1 MPRLARARDRGR
13 VLLDKPSRQPSGRR
27 RRRSR
32 ILPITAVL
40 VVLALLAAVVVE
52 RLPHHR
58 LRQLGSIGAEIVAT
72 AAAIPDAD
80 QTAYTR
86 DLGPHPRVVVSGAGE
101 PVPIASVAKVMTA
114 YVVLQQHPID
124 AGEDGPS
131 LRVTAADIEDTR
143 RRAARDESL
152 VPVTEGEELTE
163 RQALLALLLPSAN
176 NVAQL
181 LARWSA
187 GSVTAFVDD
196 MNSTADQLGMRSSDY
211 TDPSGYEPS
220 TVSTAADQ
228 LVLLLAALENPTLA
242 SLLATRTAELP
253 VAGTV
258 TNTNT
263 LLGRDGFVAG
273 KTGSDDAAG
282 GCLVFRAM
290 RTVGGKPV
298 PVTGVVLGVRGLRL
312 IPAALRAAQRLADA
326 AAAG

>member
-1 MPRLARARDRGR
+1 VVD
-13 VLLDKPSRQPSGRR
+13 VLIDSRPVPTV
-27 RRRSR
+27 RRSGQR
-32 ILPITAVL
+32 RALSVTSILL
-40 VVLALLAAVVVE
+40 VLALLVWLVLE
-52 RLPHHR
+52 RLPSHR

-72 AAAIPDAD
+72 SATPPDAD

-86 DLGPHPRVVVSGAGE
+86 DLGLRPHVVVSGTAE

-114 YVVLQQHPID
+114 YVVLRQHPID
-124 AGEDGPS
+124 TDDDGPS
-131 LRVTAADIEDTR
+131 LRVTAADVEDTW

-187 GSVTAFVDD
+187 GSVTGFVAD
-196 MNSTADQLGMRSSDY
+196 MNATADRLGMRSTDY

-228 LVLLLAALENPTLA
+228 LVLLLAALDDPTLA
-242 SLLATRTAELP
+242 ALLGTRTAELP

-258 TNTNT
+258 RNTNT
-263 LLGRDGFVAG
+263 LLGSDGFIAG

-282 GCLVFRAM
+282 GCLVFRAE
-290 RTVGGKPV
+290 RVIDGKPV
-298 PVTGVVLGVRGLRL
+298 SITGVVLGVRGPRL
-312 IPAALRAAQRLADA
+312 VPAALRAAQRLADA
-326 AAAG
+326 AERG

>member
-1 MPRLARARDRGR
+1 MRIHGPASLPPARY
-13 VLLDKPSRQPSGRR
+13 RR
-27 RRRSR
+27 RRRV
-32 ILPITAVL
+32 LPVAVVL
-40 VVLALLAAVVVE
+40 LVLALLAAVVTE
-52 RLPHHR
+52 RLPHHQ
-58 LRQLGSIGAEIVAT
+58 LRKLSGIGAEIVAT
-72 AAAIPDAD
+72 SATTPDAD

-86 DLGPHPRVVVSGAGE
+86 DLGPRPQVVVSGAGTS
-101 PVPIASVAKVMTA
+101 VPIASVAKVMTA
-114 YVVLQQHPID
+114 YVVLQQHPITSD
-124 AGEDGPS
+124 DDGPT
-131 LRVTAADIEDTR
+131 LRVTAADVEDTR

-152 VPVTEGEELTE
+152 VPVAEGEELTE

-187 GSVTAFVDD
+187 GSVPDFVGA
-196 MNSTADQLGMRSSDY
+196 MNAAADRLGMRSSEY

-242 SLLATRTAELP
+242 SLLGTRSAELP

-258 TNTNT
+258 RNTNT

-290 RTVGGKPV
+290 RAVDGKEV
-298 PVTGVVLGVRGLRL
+298 PVTGVVLGVRGPRL
-312 IPAALRAAQRLADA
+312 IPAALRAAQRLADDA
-326 AAAG
+326 ARG

>member
-1 MPRLARARDRGR
+1 MLAPRYRSNR
-13 VLLDKPSRQPSGRR
+13 VLPAAC
-27 RRRSR
+27 
-32 ILPITAVL
+32 ILL
-40 VVLALLAAVVVE
+40 VLALLVTVVVQ

-58 LRQLGSIGAEIVAT
+58 LQRLGTIGAEIVAT
-72 AAAIPDAD
+72 SAGAPDAD

-86 DLGPHPRVVVSGAGE
+86 DLGPRPRVVVSGADE
-101 PVPIASVAKVMTA
+101 PIPIASVAKVMTA
-114 YVVLQQHPID
+114 YVVLRQHPID
-124 AGEDGPS
+124 GEDDGPI
-131 LRVTAADIEDTR
+131 LRVTAADVEDTR

-152 VPVTEGEELTE
+152 VPVAEGEELTE

-187 GSVTAFVDD
+187 GSVAGFVAD
-196 MNSTADQLGMRSSDY
+196 MNSAADRLGMASTEY

-242 SLLATRTAELP
+242 ALLGTRSAELP

-258 TNTNT
+258 RNTNT

-290 RTVGGKPV
+290 RTVDGRQV
-298 PVTGVVLGVRGLRL
+298 PVTGVVLGVRGPRL
-312 IPAALRAAQRLADA
+312 IPAALRAAQRLADDA
-326 AAAG
+326 EHG

>member
-1 MPRLARARDRGR
+1 MLRLARARDCGR
-13 VLLDKPSRQPSGRR
+13 VLIANPAPVPSARYS
-27 RRRSR
+27 RRSGV
-32 ILPITAVL
+32 LLVAAVL
-40 VVLALLAAVVVE
+40 LALAVLSAAVVG
-52 RLPHHR
+52 RLPHHQ
-58 LRQLGSIGAEIVAT
+58 LRQLGSIGAEIIAT
-72 AAAIPDAD
+72 STGTPDAD

-86 DLGPHPRVVVSGAGE
+86 DLGSHPRVVVSGAGE

-114 YVVLQQHPID
+114 YLVLQQHPIAD
-124 AGEDGPS
+124 GQDGPS
-131 LRVTAADIEDTR
+131 LLVTAADVKDTE

-152 VPVTEGEELTE
+152 VPVIEGEELTE

-176 NVAQL
+176 NVAQM

-187 GSVTAFVDD
+187 GSVTDFVDD
-196 MNSTADQLGMRSSDY
+196 MNSTADRLGMRSTEY

-228 LVLLLAALENPTLA
+228 LVLLLAALDNPSLA
-242 SLLATRTAELP
+242 SLLGTRSAELP

-258 TNTNT
+258 SNTNS

-290 RTVGGKPV
+290 RTVDGEQV
-298 PVTGVVLGVRGLRL
+298 VITGVVLGVRGLRL
-312 IPAALRAAQRLADA
+312 VPAALRAAQRLADVA
-326 AAAG
+326 EHG